1 MLTPFRTANSVDF
14 VRLLFVCAIWG
25 SAFVFIDIS
34 LDSFGPITVAAF
46 RVLMAS
52 VVLVVISVLTKK
64 LPKLKSREWLIVTI
78 VGLFNSA
85 LPFFLIS
92 WAQQYINAA
101 EAAALMATGALSALI
116 ISHFTT
122 LDERINAPRA
132 LGLIVGFGGI
142 LILFWDELQRADSSA
157 LGGLLAV
164 TAAGICY
171 ASSTVLSRRV
181 SHIPPITMATYTV
194 STALTY
200 MLPLAIWLESPVTE
214 GASFVSWTAV
224 IYLGVISTALAYV
237 IRFTI
242 IRNNGAVFMSQA
254 GYLVPVFGA
263 FWGWLLLSNE
273 ISMTLLLS
281 LLVILCGVA
290 ITRKGTT

>member
-1 MLTPFRTANSVDF
+1 MLTPFRAANPLDF
-14 VRLLFVCAIWG
+14 ARLLFVCAIWG
-25 SAFVFIDIS
+25 SAFVFIEIA

-52 VVLVVISVLTKK
+52 VVLLPMSGFANKLTQ
-64 LPKLKSREWLIVTI
+64 LSNREWLIVSI

-101 EAAALMATGALSALI
+101 EAAVLMATGAFSALI

-122 LDERINAPRA
+122 TDERINAPRA
-132 LGLIVGFGGI
+132 VGLLVGFGGV
-142 LILFWDELQRADSSA
+142 LILFWDELQRANTSA
-157 LGGLLAV
+157 IGGLLAV
-164 TAAGICY
+164 TAAGVCY
-171 ASSTVLSRRV
+171 ASSTVLARRV
-181 SHIPPITMATYTV
+181 SHISAITMATYTV
-194 STALTY
+194 SSALIY
-200 MLPLAIWLESPVTE
+200 MLPLALWLEWPVVA
-214 GASFVSWTAV
+214 GASISSWASV

-254 GYLVPVFGA
+254 GYLVPAFGA

-273 ISMTLLLS
+273 INATLLLS
-281 LLVILCGVA
+281 LCIILIGVA
-290 ITRKGTT
+290 ITRVGAI